1 MRCRNL
7 EAWKRSCRLSVEIY
21 KHFETCVDYG
31 FKDQITRGSLSIAGK
46 NVIITQKK
54 SHEG

>member
-7 EAWKRSCRLSVEIY
+7 EVWKRSCRLSVEIY
-21 KHFETCVDYG
+21 KHFETCVYYG
-31 FKDQITRGSLSIAGK
+31 FKDQTTRNSLSVAGK

-54 SHEG
+54 LHEG